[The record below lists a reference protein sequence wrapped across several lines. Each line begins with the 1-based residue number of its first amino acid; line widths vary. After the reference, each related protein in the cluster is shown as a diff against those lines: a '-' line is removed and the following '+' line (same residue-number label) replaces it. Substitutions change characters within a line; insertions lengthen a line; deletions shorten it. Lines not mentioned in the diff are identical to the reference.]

1 MLHPLKPLCAE
12 YLLTPFYGTIMTGSV
27 QSLLDSAI
35 PHKVP
40 APDTVTGRA
49 GPPGPVFDSAD
60 YGTKVF
66 TGEVADKVRA
76 ARTALRRKA
85 LFRERWCQ
93 GGRNL

>member
-1 MLHPLKPLCAE
+1 M
-12 YLLTPFYGTIMTGSV
+12 
-27 QSLLDSAI
+27 QNLLDSVLAR
-35 PHKVP
+35 KDL

-49 GPPGPVFDSAD
+49 GLPGPVFDSAD